1 MTLATPAQ
9 FVQAVRAHEI
19 DPVVFCTHL
28 LHTAASGEGTVDPSQ
43 TAEEFDIHREAA
55 NHLHDLA
62 SEFGLVGFTSQT
74 TNRVKVNR
82 NTTIEFIQFLN
93 IFDDHLTAS
102 EAELLANDAVHD
114 VELSIAVPDEFD
126 ERSAELMARLIRL
139 VRNAERELLLVT
151 PFFTRFGVDVFVD
164 HLAFATDRGVD
175 VTLLTRDVT
184 ENGENA
190 GHVER
195 IRETVRSSGDT
206 SNFQVYQY
214 DSPHGRLHA
223 KTLIAD
229 AEIAYVGSANLTN
242 YSLKEAIE
250 IGLIVRGPVVD
261 ELTDF
266 FEAVRR
272 SANTQEYSEG
282 SARP

>member
-9 FVQAVRAHEI
+9 FVQSVRAHEI
-19 DPVVFCTHL
+19 DPVVFCTYL

-43 TAEEFDIHREAA
+43 TAEEFEIHREAA

-62 SEFGLVGFTSQT
+62 SEFGLVDFTSRT

-82 NTTIEFIQFLN
+82 QTVIDFIQFIN
-93 IFDDHLTAS
+93 IFDEHMTAS
-102 EAELLANDAVHD
+102 EAELLANNAVHD
-114 VELSIAVPDEFD
+114 VELSIAVPNEFNGK
-126 ERSAELMARLIRL
+126 SAELMARLIRL
-139 VRNAERELLLVT
+139 VRNADRELLLVT

-164 HLAFATDRGVD
+164 HLAAATARGVD
-175 VTLLTRDVT
+175 VSLMTRDVT
-184 ENGENA
+184 DGGKNA
-190 GHVER
+190 DHVER
-195 IRETVRSSGDT
+195 IRETVQTSGDT
-206 SNFQVYQY
+206 SNFHVYQY

-229 AEIAYVGSANLTN
+229 TEVAYVGSANLTN

-261 ELTDF
+261 ELIDF
-266 FEAVRR
+266 FEVVRR
-272 SANTQEYSEG
+272 SVNTQKYSGG
-282 SARP
+282 STCP

>member
-9 FVQAVRAHEI
+9 FVQSVRAHEI
-19 DPVVFCTHL
+19 DPVAFCTHL

-43 TAEEFDIHREAA
+43 TADEFGIHREAA

-62 SEFGLVGFTSQT
+62 SEFGLVDFTSQA
-74 TNRVKVNR
+74 TNRVRVNR
-82 NTTIEFIQFLN
+82 NATIEFIQFLN
-93 IFDDHLTAS
+93 IFDEYMTPS
-102 EAELLANDAVHD
+102 EAELLANNEVHD
-114 VELSIAVPDEFD
+114 VELSIAVPSGFD
-126 ERSAELMARLIRL
+126 GKSAELMARLIRL

-164 HLAFATDRGVD
+164 HLASATDRGVD
-175 VTLLTRDVT
+175 ITLLTRDVT
-184 ENGENA
+184 DNRENA
-190 GHVER
+190 DHVER
-195 IRETVRSSGDT
+195 IRETVRSNGDT
-206 SNFQVYQY
+206 SNFHVYQY

-229 AEIAYVGSANLTN
+229 TEIAYVGSANLTN

-266 FEAVRR
+266 FEIVRC
-272 SANTQEYSEG
+272 SANTQKYSEG
-282 SARP
+282 PTQP